1 MTLVALAGGS
11 SIFLAVIVVLLGG
24 LIYGM
29 FTRVGS
35 GIDHHPNDGSDGA
48 PGAKG
53 PSETSG
59 RDEGEGSALDDHGTR

>member
-1 MTLVALAGGS
+1 MTLLALAGGS
-11 SIFLAVIVVLLGG
+11 MIFLGVVVVLIGG

-35 GIDHHPNDGSDGA
+35 GIDHHPHDGSDGA

-53 PSETSG
+53 QSETSG
-59 RDEGEGSALDDHGTR
+59 RDEGDGSAFDDHGTR

>member
-1 MTLVALAGGS
+1 MTLMAFANGS
-11 SIFLAVIVVLLGG
+11 TAFLVLVLLLLGG

-35 GIDHHPNDGSDGA
+35 GIDHHPHDGSDGA

-53 PSETSG
+53 KY
-59 RDEGEGSALDDHGTR
+59 A

>member
-1 MTLVALAGGS
+1 MFLVAVL
-11 SIFLAVIVVLLGG
+11 LLLGG

-35 GIDHHPNDGSDGA
+35 GIDHHPHHGLDGA

-53 PSETSG
+53 RSETSG
-59 RDEGEGSALDDHGTR
+59 RDKGEGSAFDDHGTQ

>member
-1 MTLVALAGGS
+1 MTLLALAGGS
-11 SIFLAVIVVLLGG
+11 MIFLGVVVVLLGG

-35 GIDHHPNDGSDGA
+35 GIDHHPHDGSDGA

-53 PSETSG
+53 SSETSG